1 MSRASREVA
10 SPRVVNIEDL
20 RQLAKRRLPKAVFD
34 YVDGGAEDESTLRE
48 NCRAF
53 CDFTFRPRQAV
64 KFPDYNLR
72 TTVLGMEISFPV
84 FLAPVG
90 YSRLMHPG
98 GEVVAAAAAGAAA
111 CPQLLGG
118 RGRNLLDG
126 VPGPDSRD

>member
-72 TTVLGMEISFPV
+72 TTVLGMEISFP
-84 FLAPVG
+84 
-90 YSRLMHPG
+90 
-98 GEVVAAAAAGAAA
+98 AAK
-111 CPQLLGG
+111 L
-118 RGRNLLDG
+118 
-126 VPGPDSRD
+126 